1 MCVAPTGSGKTLA
14 YVLPTLVKLQ
24 GPARSLGEEGKG
36 IRALFVVPTHDL
48 AVQIEGVVKAVTR
61 RRGWRVMV
69 LTKATQK
76 AVIDSAPGST
86 EAGVEDDEAEAEDD
100 ENEDENEDEEDEME
114 KGGKKDKS
122 NLGIDILISTPER
135 LHHLLQENKLSLSTY
150 VLSFPIPTS
159 LNHAPSTYVYQKSGP
174 DQQNT
179 PTSPRRIRP
188 TPIPRFPTPSR
199 THR

>member
-76 AVIDSAPGST
+76 AVIDSAPGSA
-86 EAGVEDDEAEAEDD
+86 EAGAEDEDEDVEAEAEDEED
-100 ENEDENEDEEDEME
+100 NENEDEAESGDEKP

-135 LHHLLQENKLSLSTY
+135 LHHLLQENKLSLSSY
-150 VLSFPIPTS
+150 VPSSLLCLDPSNQPI
-159 LNHAPSTYVYQKSGP
+159 STPYW
-174 DQQNT
+174 
-179 PTSPRRIRP
+179 RIRDD
-188 TPIPRFPTPSR
+188 RYGR
-199 THR
+199 ERGLG